1 VSVPADEPLSGQT
14 RSRQSIVVPLGVAQ
28 TLAWGSSFYLPAML
42 AAPMARDIGLQA
54 STVYAALSMALVIS
68 ALISPWAG
76 RRIDRLGGR
85 PVLLMSS
92 ALFTTALLLMSQA
105 QGLPSLLLAW
115 VVMGAAM
122 GMGLYDAAFAALV
135 RLFGP
140 DARRSISGITLIA
153 GFASSVGWPL
163 TAWMEV
169 HWGWRGACLGW
180 AGLHLLV
187 VMPLNLTVPR
197 VAPASTTGS
206 PATGTAGQGSDA
218 TEAGTPPTSPGPTH
232 PPAARTLQLVVL
244 TSLFTLMGFVSTAIA
259 THLPAILQA
268 AGAPLATAVAL
279 AALAGPSQVTSRL
292 FELGVLSRFSP
303 LLTARIA
310 ASGHPL
316 GALVLLVAGPVA
328 ALPFVVIHGLGNGLL
343 TIVRGTLPL
352 ALFGAQGYGARQG
365 WIALPGRLVGALS
378 PWLMGLLLERQGVA
392 ALGWTMACGLGSL
405 LLMMA
410 LHVPSATSRS
420 APETEAVAARQ
431 NRS

>member
-1 VSVPADEPLSGQT
+1 
-14 RSRQSIVVPLGVAQ
+14 LGVAQ

-42 AAPMARDIGLQA
+42 AAPMARDLGLQV
-54 STVYAALSMALVIS
+54 STVYATLSMALVIS

-76 RRIDRLGGR
+76 RRIDALGGR
-85 PVLLMSS
+85 PVLLLSS
-92 ALFTTALLLMSQA
+92 ALFTASLVLMSQA
-105 QGLPSLLLAW
+105 QGALSLIGAW

-122 GMGLYDAAFAALV
+122 GMGLYDAAFASLV

-163 TAWMEV
+163 SAWMEA

-197 VAPASTTGS
+197 VVLSRAAAQPQPQPEGSLTSKAMPAELPQLASEVPRVPR
-206 PATGTAGQGSDA
+206 PA
-218 TEAGTPPTSPGPTH
+218 
-232 PPAARTLQLVVL
+232 QLVL
-244 TSLFTLMGFVSTAIA
+244 LATLFTLMGFVSTSVA
-259 THLPAILQA
+259 THLPMILQA

-279 AALAGPSQVTSRL
+279 AALAGPAQVTSRL

-303 LLTARIA
+303 VLTARIA

-316 GALVLLVAGPVA
+316 GALVLLTLGPVA

-365 WIALPGRLVGALS
+365 WISLPGRLLGALS
-378 PWLMGLLLERQGVA
+378 PWLMGLALERHGVA
-392 ALGWTMACGLGSL
+392 ALGWTLACGLGSL
-405 LLMMA
+405 LVLMV
-410 LHVPSATSRS
+410 LQVPSAR
-420 APETEAVAARQ
+420 AHGLAAEAQPNGASQ
-431 NRS
+431 NRR